1 MVGEAVAP
9 VRAVQ
14 LLEAVELGVAIEK
27 EELRGVEV
35 AVVIDLVPATLG
47 YIDGILASTGRFG
60 RKIGSKSKERLTNEA
75 AKREGEMKIASL
87 PRRYPM
93 TSESISTPGKAII
106 LAAGT
111 GTRLRPFTDTMPK
124 CLVPVNGTPI
134 LINALTHLS
143 SAGIRDAVI
152 VVGYP

>member
-1 MVGEAVAP
+1 
-9 VRAVQ
+9 
-14 LLEAVELGVAIEK
+14 
-27 EELRGVEV
+27 
-35 AVVIDLVPATLG
+35 
-47 YIDGILASTGRFG
+47 
-60 RKIGSKSKERLTNEA
+60 
-75 AKREGEMKIASL
+75 
-87 PRRYPM
+87 M